1 MRPFPTSTFLGGVVF
16 LAVISV
22 PLAEADKARVLKAT
36 ANVGGSYTF
45 LVTVAHA
52 DSGWKHYADK
62 FEVLA
67 ADGTV
72 LETRILYHPHVGQ
85 RAQGGQGDLNRQ
97 AAAEA
102 LARQPSSQ
110 AAGKKKG
117 RPRGLI
123 APDCFDLDVNQHLV
137 IKVRERFTFQIVEI

>member
-36 ANVGGSYTF
+36 ANVGSSYTF
-45 LVTVAHA
+45 SVTVAHA

-62 FEVLA
+62 CEVLA

-72 LETRILYHPHVGQ
+72 L
-85 RAQGGQGDLNRQ
+85 
-97 AAAEA
+97 
-102 LARQPSSQ
+102 
-110 AAGKKKG
+110 
-117 RPRGLI
+117 
-123 APDCFDLDVNQHLV
+123 
-137 IKVRERFTFQIVEI
+137 

>member
-1 MRPFPTSTFLGGVVF
+1 MNKRPFWPPHSSAAWFF

-36 ANVGGSYTF
+36 ANVGSSYTF
-45 LVTVAHA
+45 SVTVAHA

-97 AAAEA
+97 AAAET
-102 LARQPSSQ
+102 LARQPLSQ

-117 RPRGLI
+117 RPG
-123 APDCFDLDVNQHLV
+123 V
-137 IKVRERFTFQIVEI
+137 

>member
-1 MRPFPTSTFLGGVVF
+1 MKIRPFLASTFLGGVV
-16 LAVISV
+16 LSAVISV
-22 PLAEADKARVLKAT
+22 PSAEADKARVLKAT

-45 LVTVAHA
+45 SVTVAHA
-52 DSGWKHYADK
+52 YSGWKHYADK

-72 LETRILYHPHVGQ
+72 LETRILYHPHVDEQPFTCGLGNVQ
-85 RAQGGQGDLNRQ
+85 IPAEIAQVIVGASDNVHKAGKVTLNRQ

-117 RPRGLI
+117 RPG
-123 APDCFDLDVNQHLV
+123 V
-137 IKVRERFTFQIVEI
+137 

>member
-1 MRPFPTSTFLGGVVF
+1 MRPFPTSTFLGGVV
-16 LAVISV
+16 LSAVISV
-22 PLAEADKARVLKAT
+22 PSAVADKARVLKAT
-36 ANVGGSYTF
+36 VPPNIGNSSTF
-45 LVTVAHA
+45 SVTVAHA
-52 DSGWKHYADK
+52 DSGLKHCADK

-72 LETRILYHPHVGQ
+72 LETRILYHPHVDEQPFTRGLGNVQ
-85 RAQGGQGDLNRQ
+85 IPAGIAQVIVRASDNVHKAGKITLNRQ

-117 RPRGLI
+117 RPG
-123 APDCFDLDVNQHLV
+123 F
-137 IKVRERFTFQIVEI
+137 

>member
-1 MRPFPTSTFLGGVVF
+1 MRPFSASTFLGGVV
-16 LAVISV
+16 LSAVISV
-22 PLAEADKARVLKAT
+22 PSTVADKARVLKTTVT
-36 ANVGGSYTF
+36 ANVGNSYTF
-45 LVTVAHA
+45 SVTVAHA

-72 LETRILYHPHVGQ
+72 LETRILYHPHVDEQPFTRGLGNVQ
-85 RAQGGQGDLNRQ
+85 IPAGIAQVIVRASDNVHKAGKVTLNRQ

-102 LARQPSSQ
+102 LAHQPSSQ

-117 RPRGLI
+117 RPG
-123 APDCFDLDVNQHLV
+123 V
-137 IKVRERFTFQIVEI
+137 